1 MGAAV
6 TSHDVEATGTRLNFP
21 AVHGLLTF
29 GPLEAA
35 LLGGDSLKGAV
46 VFVPEEG
53 VEPLGFLSGIE
64 NVSYINI
71 TSIRY

>member
-6 TSHDVEATGTRLNFP
+6 TSHDVEATGTTLDFP

-29 GPLEAA
+29 GPLEAT
-35 LLGGDSLKGAV
+35 LLGGDLLKEAV
-46 VFVPEEG
+46 VLVSEEG

-64 NVSYINI
+64 HVS
-71 TSIRY
+71 